1 MLVILVFASIQ
12 QTSNRLNQLGSNFVA
27 IYSCMP
33 QCKGKNFELSKFK
46 NLGGE
51 KCCMRKCWLYNYA
64 NSLCSLVTYL
74 YKNLCGKTLNKG
86 LLYIKPLTD
95 PFRTCKI
102 KLFKNIKKKTWQIM
116 RTWFK
121 GIDFFAAVCLA
132 KTGACKLI

>member
-1 MLVILVFASIQ
+1 MESKGYLLIPEFLALTVNSLSGVLVFASIQ

-46 NLGGE
+46 NLGEE
-51 KCCMRKCWLYNYA
+51 KCCMHKCWLYNYA

-102 KLFKNIKKKTWQIM
+102 KLFKNIQKKNMTNYEN
-116 RTWFK
+116 
-121 GIDFFAAVCLA
+121 
-132 KTGACKLI
+132 LI